1 MEPLCIPFSLSSS
14 DLFLIANKFL
24 CVPCKNPE
32 ILKIKGQFS
41 FSSSSLPQ
49 AKETNKTNSS
59 FVFLFLHQT
68 VELPSTQV
76 LSTCAPTGA
85 SRSFPK
91 LFLWPLPTCPSL
103 YQLRPSSLCFSSGVT
118 PAGNVPGIPQPKQS
132 SYLYVPMM
140 LYFPYHSSYHED
152 CHCFKHS
159 LPFDKTIF
167 IGGCC
172 IQLSA

>member
-32 ILKIKGQFS
+32 ILKIKCQFS

-103 YQLRPSSLCFSSGVT
+103 YQVRPSSLTFQFRC
-118 PAGNVPGIPQPKQS
+118 
-132 SYLYVPMM
+132 
-140 LYFPYHSSYHED
+140 HSSWECSWNPTTKVVFLPVCPHD
-152 CHCFKHS
+152 VVLS
-159 LPFDKTIF
+159 LSQ
-167 IGGCC
+167 
-172 IQLSA
+172 QLP